1 MAPRKQTSGPDRKP
15 TSVQATLEVVAKR
28 AAKARARRSGSILLR
43 LTGEGGGDHYVHL
56 TGRGARVSNEASS
69 QPPDFEVIGD
79 ARRIQSILEGKKEGR
94 AQFFAGGIRVRGD
107 LTYLGELA
115 YELGLIKEPLD
126 AGGDGGE
133 G

>member
-1 MAPRKQTSGPDRKP
+1 MARTTKTSEKP
-15 TSVQATLEVVAKR
+15 TAVR
-28 AAKARARRSGSILLR
+28 AAIEALAERGAASRTLRRSGSILFR

-56 TGRGARVSNEASS
+56 GQRGVRVSSEAAAE
-69 QPPDFEVIGD
+69 PPHFEVIGD
-79 ARRIQSILEGKKEGR
+79 AKRIQAILEGKKEGR

-107 LTYLGELA
+107 LSHLGELA